1 MESDQYLELTLAVV
15 LLTAI
20 TLYSILENALARM
33 SRVDIK
39 LLVERLRKPGH
50 SPIAEQLSSGKYR
63 VLIPVQLFLQVLIIA
78 LSLVL
83 YLVLQHW
90 LTDWILLV
98 TVTIMVLILLILR
111 HFIPWF
117 MCRNDCEL
125 MFLRLLPFF
134 RPFYRIVSII
144 CFPVLRFIS
153 ARQNGLPEPDEE
165 EEEITEEEVQAY
177 LDIAEEEG
185 IFEQEESRMIQQI
198 VEFGD
203 TIVREI
209 VMPRT
214 EIVAIPH
221 TATKEELKNLIV
233 QSRHSRIPVFQE
245 NIDSILGVAYVRHL
259 LANYSPERMGESI
272 EDVIRPALFVPETKK
287 ILDLFREMQTQGE
300 QMAIVVDEYGGVAGL
315 VTLED
320 LLEEIVGEIRDEDQ
334 VEEIDIHH
342 EGEDSYLMNGDT
354 ELDDI
359 EQTLGVALYEEGYN
373 TIAGIIIKHLG
384 RFPTQDEII
393 ILHGFEIQILDVD
406 SRKVRRVRVR
416 KIHGNTE

>member
-1 MESDQYLELTLAVV
+1 MESDQYLELTLAIA
-15 LLTAI
+15 LLAALS
-20 TLYSILENALARM
+20 LYSILENVLARM

-39 LLVERLRKPGH
+39 LLVERLKKPGH
-50 SPIAEQLSSGKYR
+50 SPIAQQLANGKYR
-63 VLIPVQLFLQVLIIA
+63 VLIPLQLFLQLLVIA
-78 LSLVL
+78 FSLVL
-83 YLVLQHW
+83 FLLLQRW
-90 LTDWILLV
+90 IADWNLLITLGIILIL
-98 TVTIMVLILLILR
+98 LLILR
-111 HFIPWF
+111 HFLPWLV
-117 MCRNDCEL
+117 CRNDCEI

-134 RPFYRIVSII
+134 RPFYFLFSLM
-144 CFPVLRFIS
+144 CYPVLRFIS
-153 ARQNGLPEPDEE
+153 ARQNGLPEPDDD

-209 VMPRT
+209 VVPRT
-214 EIVAIPH
+214 EIVAIPN

-233 QSRHSRIPVFQE
+233 QSRHSRIPVFQD

-259 LANYSPERMGESI
+259 LANYSPDRLTESI

-359 EQTLGVALYEEGYN
+359 EQTLDVALYEEGYN

-384 RFPTQDEII
+384 RFPTRDEII
-393 ILHGFEIQILDVD
+393 ILHGLEIQVLDVD

-416 KIHGNTE
+416 KIHDNNE